1 MRFELAVATT
11 WSETSDGVIPV
22 KDAHPCRGINQC
34 NVLDS
39 ACESCLRT
47 AERVEGPWLLV
58 LSVEVAHLAA
68 QTWWAQVGSN
78 HRLLATGFSLV
89 RRAQLAARHRQKA
102 PNEPLTCVDSSG
114 KKSGVA

>member
-78 HRLLATGFSLV
+78 HRLLATGFSQPASRNRL
-89 RRAQLAARHRQKA
+89 LACKARSA
-102 PNEPLTCVDSSG
+102 SCPTSPES
-114 KKSGVA
+114 A